1 MAEFTFDQL
10 KKKKIADLRE
20 IAKGIEHEAVKGYTQ
35 LRKDELLVAL
45 CKAVGIDP
53 RHHKHVEGLDKGAIK
68 KQIATL
74 KGERDAALAARDRVK
89 LHRVRRR
96 IHKLKHQLRAAAF

>member
-1 MAEFTFDQL
+1 MADYTFDQL

-53 RHHKHVEGLDKGAIK
+53 RHHAHVVGIDKGAIK
-68 KQIATL
+68 KQIAAL
-74 KGERDAALAARDRVK
+74 KGERDAALAARDREK